1 MFGIGLPEL
10 LLIFALALVI
20 LGPDK
25 LPRLAR
31 QIARYMG
38 ELKRASEKLKSEL
51 DIDESLEKDIKK
63 GTGTRSES
71 GWFDMVDG
79 DLSSKRKVGDESG
92 AGKNDIKT
100 KEKKKD
106 YSKAPSSGSEEK
118 E

>member
-1 MFGIGLPEL
+1 MI
-10 LLIFALALVI
+10 LIFALALVI

-51 DIDESLEKDIKK
+51 DIESLEKDIKK

-71 GWFDMVDG
+71 GWFDMVNG
-79 DLSSKRKVGDESG
+79 DLLSERKVGDESG
-92 AGKNDIKT
+92 AGKDDIKT
-100 KEKKKD
+100 EEQKKV
-106 YSKAPSSGSEEK
+106 YGKAPSSGSEEK
-118 E
+118 K